1 MKNTLRWL
9 VAFALAICMALPVLG
24 GEGGENGGGT
34 GIWILPRANFLTM
47 NGGAAAPRD
56 VRTVGLSQDVLMEVH
71 TDLGSVSATFVD
83 QVSGSPVALQV
94 QGRVVRVSAS
104 LLQMLGTMSTKTAY
118 ITIADATQLG
128 YLIRISVDPIAGT
141 ATIQVF

>member
-1 MKNTLRWL
+1 MITVARWL

-47 NGGAAAPRD
+47 NAGSVAPRD
-56 VRTVGLSQDVLMEVH
+56 ARPFSIQQDVLLQVSSEM
-71 TDLGSVSATFVD
+71 GSCSATFMD

-94 QGRVVRVSAS
+94 TGSVVRMPAA
-104 LLQMLGTMSTKTAY
+104 LLQLLGSMPNKTAY
-118 ITIADATQLG
+118 VTIADATQLG
-128 YLIRISVDPIAGT
+128 YLVRITVDAVTGIAVV
-141 ATIQVF
+141 QVF